1 MPYHIKDIKL
11 AEAGRKRIAWAERQM
26 PILLKVKARF
36 EKEKPL
42 KGHTLGMALHITKE
56 TAVLVRTLIAG
67 GATVAITGCNPLS
80 TQDDVAAALAEEGV
94 NVFGWRD
101 ETKEEYYA
109 NLNKVLEFKPDITI
123 DDGCD
128 LVTLIHTKR
137 PDLLSGLIG
146 AAEETTTGVIR
157 LKAMEKEGA
166 LKCPAM
172 NVNDADTKHM
182 FDNFLG
188 TAQSTLDVLM
198 RTTNL
203 LLAGK
208 TLVIAGYGFCGS
220 GLAQRARG
228 MGMIPV
234 VTEINPVKAL
244 KAITDGFQV
253 LPMDDAAKL
262 GDVFITVT
270 GNRDVLCK
278 RHFLLMKDNVVLANS
293 GHFNVEISLD
303 DLRAVAKAE
312 KRLTEDIREFTLGNG
327 HRLLLLA
334 EGRLANLACSVGE
347 GHPSEVMSLSFCNQA
362 LAVEY
367 FVKHKGRL
375 QNTLYNIP
383 SEIDQEIARL
393 MLNSKGVSIDVLTDV
408 QKKYLESWQEG
419 T

>member
-1 MPYHIKDIKL
+1 
-11 AEAGRKRIAWAERQM
+11 
-26 PILLKVKARF
+26 
-36 EKEKPL
+36 
-42 KGHTLGMALHITKE
+42 
-56 TAVLVRTLIAG
+56 
-67 GATVAITGCNPLS
+67 
-80 TQDDVAAALAEEGV
+80 
-94 NVFGWRD
+94 
-101 ETKEEYYA
+101 
-109 NLNKVLEFKPDITI
+109 
-123 DDGCD
+123 
-128 LVTLIHTKR
+128 
-137 PDLLSGLIG
+137 
-146 AAEETTTGVIR
+146 
-157 LKAMEKEGA
+157 
-166 LKCPAM
+166 
-172 NVNDADTKHM
+172 
-182 FDNFLG
+182 
-188 TAQSTLDVLM
+188 
-198 RTTNL
+198 
-203 LLAGK
+203 
-208 TLVIAGYGFCGS
+208 
-220 GLAQRARG
+220 

-293 GHFNVEISLD
+293 GHFKVEISLD
-303 DLRAVAKAE
+303 DLGAVAKAE

-375 QNTLYNIP
+375 QNKLYNIP

-419 T
+419 